1 MTRSRQEL
9 AELFTSLHHNGSV
22 LALPNAWDVMSARLV
37 ELEGAAAIAT
47 TSAGVAWSLGAAD
60 GDQLDRERAIDLV
73 ARVVRAVSV
82 PVTADIESGF
92 GVTAAD
98 VAETIRG
105 VASAGAVGVNLEDA
119 HHGGDSPLRPIADQA
134 ERIAA
139 ARKADPAL
147 YINARVDVYLRAV
160 GDPATRVQAT
170 IERARAYLDAGA
182 SGIFVP
188 GVADPETISL
198 LAKEISAPLNV
209 LVGPGSPTVPE
220 LGALGVA
227 RASLGS
233 GLSQAAYAVVQRG
246 AREMLTSGTYTATA
260 DALDFGTLN
269 SAL

>member
-1 MTRSRQEL
+1 MTRSRQEQ
-9 AELFTSLHHNGSV
+9 AELFTSLHHNDSV

-60 GDQLDRERAIDLV
+60 GDQLDRDRAIDLV
-73 ARVVRAVSV
+73 ARVVAAVSA

-92 GVTAAD
+92 GATPAD

-105 VASAGAVGVNLEDA
+105 IAEAGAVGVNLEDA
-119 HHGGDSPLRPIADQA
+119 HHGGDSPLRPIVDQA

-139 ARKADPAL
+139 AREADPVL
-147 YINARVDVYLRAV
+147 YINARVDVYLRGV
-160 GDPATRVQAT
+160 GEPSSRVAATV
-170 IERARAYLDAGA
+170 ERARAYLDAGA

-188 GVADPETISL
+188 GVVDPETISL

-209 LVGPGSPTVPE
+209 LVGPGAPSIAE
-220 LGALGVA
+220 LGELGVA